1 MAAKKVDVVRALKD
15 VDYRES
21 LSEEER
27 AHLPQSQAGLIELS
41 GADLEE
47 VLGAAGVAVAGGYL
61 LGSYSCTKSSGGG
74 CHCHCNQLQLA

>member
-1 MAAKKVDVVRALKD
+1 MPTKKMDVVRALKD

-27 AHLPQSQAGLIELS
+27 AQLPQSQAGFIELS

-47 VLGAAGVAVAGGYL
+47 VLGAAGFALAGAYL
-61 LGSYSCTKSSGGG
+61 AGSYSCTKSWGGG